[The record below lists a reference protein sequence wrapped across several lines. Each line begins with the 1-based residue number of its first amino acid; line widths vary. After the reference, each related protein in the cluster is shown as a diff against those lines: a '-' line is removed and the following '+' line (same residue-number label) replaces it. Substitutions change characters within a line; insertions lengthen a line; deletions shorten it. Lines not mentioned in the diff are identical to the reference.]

1 MRSFILVMLMFTLV
15 ATFVNAKGYEVRGKA
30 GSYTMDVE
38 FDKNPPAKGDN
49 RIEIDVADAALNPV
63 KGATVV
69 VNYLMPSLPGRPPM
83 MEYKTV
89 AESKDKKYNA
99 IVDLSMAGEWVF
111 VVNIARDGKTEAMKF
126 TLVVR

>member
-1 MRSFILVMLMFTLV
+1 MRSFTLVMLMFTLV

-38 FDKNPPAKGDN
+38 FDKNPPEKGDK

-69 VNYLMPSLPGRPPM
+69 VKRNKS
-83 MEYKTV
+83 V
-89 AESKDKKYNA
+89 ALQYG
-99 IVDLSMAGEWVF
+99 I
-111 VVNIARDGKTEAMKF
+111 IH
-126 TLVVR
+126 